1 MNLPKIISVEN
12 YYLPNPTLQF
22 VSLDGVPITEATYIE
37 EANKLILA
45 EQVPLDVREIF
56 ETAKALYMY
65 GHLYWTFFT
74 VAHDY
79 AFKALELAIKLKLE
93 ELQAEVP
100 FNLLGKIEKIYEL
113 NLISEKEK
121 LIYHAARLMRNDFA
135 HPSYQS
141 QTGHNIEIISY
152 LCSSINKLFEKDI
165 DKKNN

>member
-1 MNLPKIISVEN
+1 MNLPKIITEEN

-22 VSLDGVPITEATYIE
+22 VSLDGVPVTEATYIE
-37 EANKLILA
+37 EANKLILS
-45 EQVPLDVREIF
+45 EKVPLDVREIF

-65 GHLYWTFFT
+65 GYLYWTFFT

-79 AFKALELAIKLKLE
+79 AFRALELAIKLKLE
-93 ELQAEVP
+93 ERQTEVP
-100 FNLLGKIEKIYEL
+100 NKLSKKIDKLFEIGLITETEK
-113 NLISEKEK
+113 S
-121 LIYHAARLMRNDFA
+121 IYHGIRVMRNQFA

-152 LCSSINKLFEKDI
+152 LCSSINKLFEKDN